1 MVEDPQ
7 FWDVEASVQYD
18 DWKGNVALD
27 MPDHDEHLYELAEL
41 DRDKWHIV
49 GMQIW
54 GGRIGSGPLTSGVHF
69 YVVPHSSGRFE
80 EIVERGELDV
90 REVIVDRPG
99 VALELFE
106 NEFKRWDIAVTS
118 KGFLRE
124 GVRFKIVEERDAD
137 QESD

>member
-1 MVEDPQ
+1 
-7 FWDVEASVQYD
+7 
-18 DWKGNVALD
+18 
-27 MPDHDEHLYELAEL
+27 
-41 DRDKWHIV
+41 
-49 GMQIW
+49 MQIW
-54 GGRIGSGPLTSGVHF
+54 GGRVGSGPLTSGVRF

-90 REVIVDRPG
+90 REVIVNRPD

-106 NEFKRWDIAVTS
+106 NEFKRWDIAATS

-137 QESD
+137 EESD